1 MRTGKGDSILL
12 PSNFQPRPLW
22 HGEHTRSVIVD
33 GFGINNKE
41 NSQKKRQSNEDEEE
55 LPMIPSFLFHL
66 LFLLKV

>member
-1 MRTGKGDSILL
+1 MANILD
-12 PSNFQPRPLW
+12 P
-22 HGEHTRSVIVD
+22 VIVD